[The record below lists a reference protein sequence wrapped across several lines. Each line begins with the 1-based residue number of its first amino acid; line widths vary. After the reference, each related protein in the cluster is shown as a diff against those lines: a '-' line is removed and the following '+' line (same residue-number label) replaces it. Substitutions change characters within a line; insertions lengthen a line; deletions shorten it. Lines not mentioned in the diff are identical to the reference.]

1 MPTMRSGLRHRVLAA
16 GAVVLAVAA
25 GCASQDTPVPESR
38 EATPAEAPAASG
50 AQDADSGSA
59 AGEPRGESPE
69 ESPTDKPTA
78 PEPAAPEPAAPEDE
92 APELAAR
99 EDEACPAGEHSHDGE
114 GCHGHSDTT
123 DGANGSGGDSGAV
136 CEDGLTRFEDL
147 VTEEDNGCR
156 PQVCDNGRGDDGHC
170 LFAEE
175 ELTEEEAAAL
185 ADADPLPWEEYG
197 LEGCTEVALG
207 MCDLDG
213 VLHCHNT
220 ITGWAECPGGGT
232 AAEGSCPA
240 VEPDDPF
247 AFTGPLLANEAVP
260 LVLMEEGTWRID
272 ACVRGMT
279 TGEPSRF
286 TVSLFTPPNEEGR
299 GKGGVLF
306 DEEAVV
312 NGEWTT
318 EIYLVWGEYEP
329 LPFELWVTPVGGGT
343 WTVHIIA
350 VSE

>member
-1 MPTMRSGLRHRVLAA
+1 MTAVRSGFRRVGLVAAAAALAVSSCASDEPQAPVEATAEETAELASQQPDNTPTTTAPQTPETTTAPQTPETTTADAVEA
-16 GAVVLAVAA
+16 GA
-25 GCASQDTPVPESR
+25 E
-38 EATPAEAPAASG
+38 PAEC
-50 AQDADSGSA
+50 
-59 AGEPRGESPE
+59 E
-69 ESPTDKPTA
+69 E
-78 PEPAAPEPAAPEDE
+78 
-92 APELAAR
+92 
-99 EDEACPAGEHSHDGE
+99 GQHSHDGE

-156 PQVCDNGRGDDGHC
+156 PEVCDDGRGDDGHC

-185 ADADPLPWEEYG
+185 EDIEPLPWEEYG
-197 LEGCTEVALG
+197 LDGCTEVALG
-207 MCDLDG
+207 VCDLDG

-272 ACVRGMT
+272 ACVRGNDLT

-350 VSE
+350 VSA